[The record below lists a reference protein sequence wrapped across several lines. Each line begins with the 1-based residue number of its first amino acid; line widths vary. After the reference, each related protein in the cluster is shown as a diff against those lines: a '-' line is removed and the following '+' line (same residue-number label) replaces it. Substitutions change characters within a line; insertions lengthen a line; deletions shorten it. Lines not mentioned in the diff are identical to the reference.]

1 MLTGRYVLHLASTD
15 AVRSV
20 VQLLAARQVEVV
32 TLSVAADADGT
43 ATLHL
48 TATLPDLASGELLVK
63 RLNRLIDVVKTV
75 EVSAARFHERE
86 AVLVRVEAEA
96 TTRRLVLDVA
106 DAFGADV
113 VEVKRHS
120 LTLGLFAEPRRV
132 RDFLTVL
139 ADHPIS
145 ELVGSGVLPV
155 RRGGA
160 SLRRRPAASV
170 DASRE
175 PA

>member
-1 MLTGRYVLHLASTD
+1 MLTGRYLVHLASAD
-15 AVRSV
+15 ALRSV

-32 TLSVAADADGT
+32 SLSVASDAGGS

-48 TATLPDLASGELLVK
+48 TAQFPDPASGELLVK
-63 RLNRLIDVVKTV
+63 RLNRLVDVVKTV
-75 EVSAARFHERE
+75 EVSAARFHERQ

-106 DAFGADV
+106 DAFGAHL
-113 VEVKRHS
+113 VEMKRHS

-145 ELVGSGVLPV
+145 ELVDSGVLPV

-160 SLRRRPAASV
+160 SLRRRPATSV
-170 DASRE
+170 NESRE